1 MTGQID
7 PNIQK
12 LISDELDSLTI
23 MLNDMGPTVTGTVA
37 FLVTDD
43 KGYINTQHTTNAD
56 DEVSRA
62 NMAIG
67 LMDIAAKILN
77 RQEKTA

>member
-43 KGYINTQHTTNAD
+43 KGYINTQHTTNAE

-67 LMDIAAKILN
+67 LIEIAAKILN
-77 RQEKTA
+77 RQED

>member
-43 KGYINTQHTTNAD
+43 KGYINTQHTTNAE

-67 LMDIAAKILN
+67 LMEIAAKILN
-77 RQEKTA
+77 RHED

>member
-23 MLNDMGPTVTGTVA
+23 MLNDMGPNVTGTIA

-43 KGYINTQHTTNAD
+43 KGYINTQHTSNAD

-67 LMDIAAKILN
+67 LMEIATKILN
-77 RQEKTA
+77 RQEKAA

>member
-43 KGYINTQHTTNAD
+43 KGYINTQHTTNAE

-67 LMDIAAKILN
+67 LMEIAAKILN
-77 RQEKTA
+77 RQED

>member
-43 KGYINTQHTTNAD
+43 KGYINTQHTTNAE

-67 LMDIAAKILN
+67 LMEIAAKILN
-77 RQEKTA
+77 RQEDYV

>member
-1 MTGQID
+1 
-7 PNIQK
+7 
-12 LISDELDSLTI
+12 
-23 MLNDMGPTVTGTVA
+23 
-37 FLVTDD
+37 
-43 KGYINTQHTTNAD
+43 
-56 DEVSRA
+56 VSRA

>member
-23 MLNDMGPTVTGTVA
+23 MLNDMGPSVTGTVA

-77 RQEKTA
+77 RQENTA

>member
-43 KGYINTQHTTNAD
+43 KGYINTQHTTNAE

-67 LMDIAAKILN
+67 LMEIAAKILN
-77 RQEKTA
+77 RQEN